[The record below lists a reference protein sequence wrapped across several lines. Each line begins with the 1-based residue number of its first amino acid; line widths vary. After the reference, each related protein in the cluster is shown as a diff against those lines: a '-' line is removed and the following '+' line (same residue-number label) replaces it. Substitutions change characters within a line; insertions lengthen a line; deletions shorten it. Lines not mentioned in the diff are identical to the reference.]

1 MDYNKIILSLLESCN
16 MTTKAVMVNTNIIV
30 AASENDVIGNNDSLA
45 FKSKLD
51 MSFFKN
57 KTLYHVVL
65 MGRKTF
71 ESLPK
76 QLANRITVVISRSM
90 KLKEYVKEHTV
101 LDVMGDDNVCIYKH
115 KYSDRRIV
123 VANSYSDG
131 KNIAKVLSAKIS
143 KDAFYV
149 AGGSQ
154 IYLQAMEIGVYK
166 IFLNRFLKHKEGNK
180 TFTVRKDMFEIIKYD
195 GMYCDDEKCNII
207 ALEFINKVELR
218 INA

>member
-71 ESLPK
+71 ETLPK
-76 QLANRITVVISRSM
+76 QLADRITVVISRSM
-90 KLKEYVKEHTV
+90 KLREYVKEHTV
-101 LDVMGDDNVCIYKH
+101 LGVMEDDTVCIYKH
-115 KYSDRRIV
+115 KYSDKRIV
-123 VANSYSDG
+123 VVNNYSDG

-143 KDAFYV
+143 KDVFYV

-180 TFTVRKDMFEIIKYD
+180 TFRPKEDMFEIVKYD
-195 GMYCDDEKCNII
+195 GMYCNNEKCDVI
-207 ALEFINKVELR
+207 ALELINKVELR